1 MGIGCVRTCPC
12 RWFARHSQKTIQ
24 SAIAVQCT
32 KAKASPDH
40 SQIRFG
46 KCLVFAIPWI
56 WSSSCRSFATLSV
69 WAWEKASHSNASILA
84 ICVSSQN
91 ARHIDISFTILL
103 VPFHDRS
110 LLHVI
115 VLSILGLVFGAL
127 TKCAFGRKLLL
138 NYPKIFSL
146 GFVSHEGPTEEK
158 MKNTKFS
165 ITFYGD
171 GWPKEEALSEPTDSH
186 TALPSKQLV
195 TRVSATNPGTSND
208 NHSSWIVIVHK

>member
-1 MGIGCVRTCPC
+1 MGISCLRTCSC
-12 RWFARHSQKTIQ
+12 QWFAWHSQKTIQ

-32 KAKASPDH
+32 EAKASSDH

-46 KCLVFAIPWI
+46 KCMVFAIPWI
-56 WSSSCRSFATLSV
+56 WSSSCRSFATLSI
-69 WAWEKASHSNASILA
+69 WAWEKTSHSNASILA
-84 ICVSSQN
+84 ICVSLQKS
-91 ARHIDISFTILL
+91 RHIDISLTNLL
-103 VPFHDRS
+103 VPFYDRS

-127 TKCAFGRKLLL
+127 TKFTFGRKLLL

-146 GFVSHEGPTEEK
+146 GFVSHDGPTEEK

-171 GWPKEEALSEPTDSH
+171 GWPKEEVLSEPTDSH
-186 TALPSKQLV
+186 TTPPSKQLV
-195 TRVSATNPGTSND
+195 TRVSATNPGMSNEWQSPFM
-208 NHSSWIVIVHK
+208 NCYSP